1 VTVREASAA
10 GTARLA
16 EAGVDVPALDAS
28 LLLSHVLGTDR
39 AALYARGPDPV
50 PSEAEA
56 AYADLI
62 VRRAA
67 GTCVAYLVGYKEF
80 RDLLFA
86 VSPAVLVPRPD
97 TETLVEA
104 ALSWIDDRLSA
115 GSGRPLRVLD
125 ACTGSGCVAVSL
137 KAERPALSVSA
148 CDVSE
153 AALEVARN
161 NARTLL
167 GDPAEGGRV
176 AAGEAPVSFYLSD
189 LLSGVPGSFD
199 LIVSNPPYVPAAEI
213 DRLSAEVR
221 GEPRLAL
228 DGGEDGLDLVRRLIA
243 EARDRLNPGGRLL
256 VEAGWDQSPEICRLL
271 SAAGFGRIESYRDLG
286 GHERVTGGTLP

>member
-1 VTVREASAA
+1 MTVREASAA

-28 LLLSHVLGTDR
+28 LLLAHVLGTDR
-39 AALYARGPDPV
+39 TSLYARGPDPV
-50 PSEAEA
+50 PPAAEA
-56 AYADLI
+56 AYASLI
-62 VRRAA
+62 ERRAA

-80 RDLLFA
+80 RDLRFA

-104 ALSWIDDRLSA
+104 ALSWIDAPFSA
-115 GSGRPLRVLD
+115 GAGRPLRVLD
-125 ACTGSGCVAVSL
+125 ACTGSGCVAISL

-167 GDPAEGGRV
+167 GAPAEGGRV
-176 AAGEAPVSFYLSD
+176 AAGEAPVAFYLSD
-189 LLSGVPGSFD
+189 LLASVLGRFD

-213 DRLSAEVR
+213 DRLTAEVR

-228 DGGEDGLDLVRRLIA
+228 DGGADGLDLVRRLIA

-271 SAAGFGRIESYRDLG
+271 SAAGFGTIESYRDLG